1 MTIMNSVLVGTL
13 VGVALT
19 PILSQAQP
27 NREQNALD
35 TFRSLVRRHA
45 DSYKPNGREYVGKS
59 KDGWMKGVFILD
71 PASVKFDVEKT
82 SSLVSPF
89 VGTLTFTLA
98 YSFSRV
104 HSTEAEAAAD
114 TVLRKS
120 FTTMHKHSFA
130 YQEEKWE
137 AKVREYRTV
146 GSVLSGDFPCDELL
160 LSGSTPWA
168 KDVHGCLEEFDG
180 GK

>member
-1 MTIMNSVLVGTL
+1 MNSIFVGTL
-13 VGVALT
+13 IGLALT
-19 PILSQAQP
+19 PNLCQAQP
-27 NREQNALD
+27 SKEQNALD
-35 TFRSLVRRHA
+35 SFRSLVRHHA

-59 KDGWMKGVFILD
+59 EDGWMKGVFILD
-71 PASVKFDVEKT
+71 LASVKFDVEKT

-89 VGTLTFTLA
+89 IGILTFTLA

-114 TVLRKS
+114 MVLRKA
-120 FTTMHKHSFA
+120 FTTIHKHSFA
-130 YQEEKWE
+130 YQEDKWE
-137 AKVREYRTV
+137 AKVREYHTV
-146 GSVLSGDFPCDELL
+146 ASVSRGDFPCDELL
-160 LSGSTPWA
+160 LSGSTQWE